1 MNPTIDDI
9 FKQVSALTRE
19 LDDLADDDPVRLDLI
34 ERRQQLRTD
43 AQRIAE
49 SARHPLSIEAEIS
62 MLTSRLAEIDALF
75 VTKGY
80 AEKHLTKGFSD
91 PGAYSAVINRKMADQ
106 HADEIKDIE
115 IRLSELSR
123 IDPTNTDS

>member
-1 MNPTIDDI
+1 MNPTVDEI
-9 FKQVSALTRE
+9 FEQVSALSRE
-19 LDDLADDDPVRLDLI
+19 LDVLADDDPMRDDLI
-34 ERRQQLRTD
+34 ERRQQLRAD
-43 AQRIAE
+43 AQRLAE

-91 PGAYSAVINRKMADQ
+91 PGAYSAVINRKLADD
-106 HADEIKDIE
+106 HAEEIKDIE
-115 IRLSELSR
+115 ARLSKLSPVE
-123 IDPTNTDS
+123 PTNTDS